1 MAKDSKGKGS
11 VEQALIREL
20 AELLD
25 ETRLSEIEIEREGL
39 RVRVARQMAVQAMP
53 MAQAAPVAATPAA
66 AAAAAPA
73 PAASDPSKHPGAVKS
88 PMVGTAYLAPEPGAA
103 PFIDVGTRV
112 APGQTLLIIEAMKT
126 MNQIPSPRAGTA
138 FGQRLLR
145 GRQCGPDR
153 MIEGMAG
160 IVRYR
165 HQAAFILTEG
175 IASLAVVAEVR
186 HLAPPQTAV

>member
-39 RVRVARQMAVQAMP
+39 RVRVSRQMAVQAMP
-53 MAQAAPVAATPAA
+53 MAQAAPVAAAPAAA

-73 PAASDPSKHPGAVKS
+73 AADPSKHPGAVKS

-112 APGQTLLIIEAMKT
+112 AQGQTLLIIEAMKT
-126 MNQIPSPRAGTA
+126 MNHIPAPKAGVVTTILIGNGQPVE
-138 FGQRLLR
+138 FGEPLVI
-145 GRQCGPDR
+145 
-153 MIEGMAG
+153 IE
-160 IVRYR
+160 
-165 HQAAFILTEG
+165 
-175 IASLAVVAEVR
+175 
-186 HLAPPQTAV
+186 